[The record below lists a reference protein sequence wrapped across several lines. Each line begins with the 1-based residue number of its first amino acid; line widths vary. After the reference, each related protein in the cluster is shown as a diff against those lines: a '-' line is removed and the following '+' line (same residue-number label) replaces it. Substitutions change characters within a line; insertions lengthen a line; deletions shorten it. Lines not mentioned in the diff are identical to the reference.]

1 MLVKLVARVRGMNRL
16 FLITVLL
23 PTIIAIIYFGLIASD
38 VFTSESKFLV
48 RSPMRQSS
56 SLLAGVFDGTGLAH
70 SQDDSYTVQGFI
82 LSRDALKSLNSKL
95 NVETIFGNGGV
106 DRFSRFS
113 GLDFD
118 NSFEALYRYY
128 QKKINVQ
135 IDSSSSIITLSVRA
149 FSASDAYHIDQ
160 QLLEMSENLIN
171 QLNARARQDTIRF
184 AASEVND
191 AEKKAAEAALAL
203 SAYRNKMGVIDPE
216 RQSTIQLQQI
226 AKLQDDL
233 VTTKTLL
240 NQLKTFSKDNPQVP
254 VLENR
259 VRTLTDEIASQNNSV
274 AGNNSSLA
282 GKAAEYERLSLSRD
296 FADKQLTAAL
306 ASLEQART
314 EAQRKQLYVERISE
328 PSLPDMATEPK
339 RLQGIV
345 GTFIIGLI
353 VWGVLSILIAGLKE
367 HRD

>member
-1 MLVKLVARVRGMNRL
+1 MDKLGARVRRVNRL
-16 FLITVLL
+16 FLFTVVL
-23 PTIIAIIYFGLIASD
+23 PTIIAIVYFGLLASD

-56 SLLAGVFDGTGLAH
+56 SLLAGVFDGSGLTR

-82 LSRDALKSLNSKL
+82 LSRDALKSLNQKL
-95 NVETIFGNGGV
+95 NVENIFGNTRV

-118 NSFEALYRYY
+118 NSFEGLYRYY
-128 QKKINVQ
+128 QKKVNVQ
-135 IDSSSSIITLSVRA
+135 IDSSSSIITLSVKA
-149 FSASDAYHIDQ
+149 YSAGDAYHLDQ

-171 QLNARARQDTIRF
+171 QLNTRARQDTIRF
-184 AASEVND
+184 ALAEVND
-191 AEKKAAEAALAL
+191 AEKKATEAALAL
-203 SAYRNKMGVIDPE
+203 SAYRNRMGVIDPE

-240 NQLKTFSKDNPQVP
+240 NQLKAFSKDNPQIP

-259 VRTLTDEIASQNNSV
+259 VRTIADEITSQSNSV
-274 AGNNSSLA
+274 AGGNSSLA
-282 GKAAEYERLSLSRD
+282 GKAAEYQRLSLERD
-296 FADKQLTAAL
+296 FADKQLTATL
-306 ASLEQART
+306 ASLEQSRN
-314 EAQRKQLYVERISE
+314 EAQRKQLYLERISE
-328 PSLPDMATEPK
+328 PSLPDMAMEPK
-339 RLQGIV
+339 RLLGIL

-353 VWGVLSILIAGLKE
+353 VWGVLTILIAGLKE